1 MDVALAVLADFAN
14 SSADGKLNIL
24 GIFDT
29 VYAEQY
35 PAAHPEMKL
44 VVRFGIHPAEIGQKK
59 HIEIQL
65 RTDQGQRVFRFTVEL
80 DLIEPKE
87 GQRVPAGEMITTD
100 SILGINGLRIDAAGT
115 YEFVILVNG
124 EVKASVPLKAVLRP
138 RS

>member
-1 MDVALAVLADFAN
+1 MDVTLAVLADFAN
-14 SSADGKLNIL
+14 QSADGKLNIL

-44 VVRFGIHPAEIGQKK
+44 VVRFGIHPAEIGQQK

-65 RTDQGQRVFRFTVEL
+65 RTDQGQRVFQFTVEL
-80 DLIEPKE
+80 ALEPKE
-87 GQRVPAGEMITTD
+87 GQQIPAGEMITTD

-124 EVKASVPLKAVLRP
+124 EVKASVRLKAVLRP